1 MRDFKRILKWT
12 GIIGGTLIAILL
24 VVNAIWVWR
33 TGSRLEKKLAAL
45 RAEGEP
51 LSLADLARDLPSEK
65 NAAILL
71 RRARSDLEAINKEL
85 TDVYSS
91 EGYEE
96 GRLSEAELKTIR
108 SSLETYPKV
117 IPLLRQAAACEDYD
131 PQLDYTVGPA
141 AFLAGTVDHVSHPRT
156 VARVL
161 RARVP
166 LLLAD
171 GKREEAM
178 ETCVVMFRLCRHFDR
193 QPMVVGYLVS
203 LACRGVAVEAS
214 NLVLQAGPL
223 PDDARETLE
232 AELALHDGVEAYR
245 RALKTERAYG
255 LESIRTMPGRNFWI
269 VGRAL
274 WNDAE
279 CYYLDMID
287 RHLAAASRPY
297 SEVVAT
303 TPPPARHRLVFRS
316 LTDLAE
322 PAIAVGREA
331 MERTRAGIRCL
342 RVLNAVQGR
351 VEQGVAEPKL
361 ADLGLPPAATT
372 DPFTG
377 KPLHLKKTP
386 EGWLVYSVGKDLKDD
401 GGDVSEARDVGVG
414 PILPKV
420 DE

>member
-1 MRDFKRILKWT
+1 MKALKIA
-12 GIIGGTLIAILL
+12 GAVIAILL
-24 VVNAIWVWR
+24 IANAIWVWR

-45 RAEGEP
+45 RAEGDP
-51 LSLADLARDLPSEK
+51 LSLADLARDLPPEK
-65 NAAILL
+65 NAAVLL

-85 TDVYSS
+85 TDVYQS
-91 EGYEE
+91 EGYDD

-117 IPLLRQAAACEDYD
+117 IPLLEQAAACEDYD

-171 GKREEAM
+171 GKREEAIR
-178 ETCVVMFRLCRHFDR
+178 TCLVMFRLCRHFDR

-223 PDDARETLE
+223 PDDAREALE
-232 AELALHDGVEAYR
+232 AELALHDGTEAYR

-255 LESIRTMPGRNFWI
+255 LESFRTMPGRNFWI
-269 VGRAL
+269 VGPAL

-297 SEVVAT
+297 AEVVAT
-303 TPPPARHRLVFRS
+303 TPATAPNKIGFRV

-361 ADLGLPPAATT
+361 ADLGLPAAATT

-377 KPLHLKKTP
+377 KPLHLKKTT

-401 GGDVSEARDVGVG
+401 GGDFTEVRDVGVG
-414 PILPKV
+414 PPRPK
-420 DE
+420 DAK